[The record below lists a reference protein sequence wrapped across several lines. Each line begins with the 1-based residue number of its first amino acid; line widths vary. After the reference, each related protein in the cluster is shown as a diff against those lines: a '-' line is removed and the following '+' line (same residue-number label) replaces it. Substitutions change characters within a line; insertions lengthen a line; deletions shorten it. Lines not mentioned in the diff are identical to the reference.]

1 MITVS
6 PISTKKELK
15 GFVKFKLQLYK
26 GNPYAVPPLYSDEIG
41 ALLKGKN
48 PALKVYK
55 HQVFVAKRDGEIM
68 GRIVAIINH
77 VNNKKEGIDY
87 VRFGFIDFI
96 DDAEVVDALIGTV
109 EQWGKE
115 QGMTAIQGPLGFT
128 DFDPE
133 GMLTEGFDQLGTIA
147 SIYNYPYYPAH
158 LERLGFKTAARWI
171 EYKIFIPAGIP
182 DKHNRIAEIV
192 QKKYNL
198 RILRFNKVSEI
209 IKQGYGLKL
218 FQLLNVSYAELY
230 GFSALNDEMI
240 EYYIKKYIPLLRLEL
255 VTLIVDENDELV
267 SFGVALPSLSKAMQK
282 ANGRMFP
289 FGFIHILHALKSKKA
304 EVCDLMLIAA
314 HPNAQNLGVAAL
326 LFTDLIPQF
335 QKFGVVYTESNP
347 ELENNQ
353 SIQALW
359 GNFEKI
365 QHKRRAVFAKEIN

>member
-26 GNPYAVPPLYSDEIG
+26 GNSYAVPPLYSDEIR
-41 ALLKGKN
+41 ALLKGQN
-48 PALKVYK
+48 PALDLYK
-55 HQVFVAKRDGEIM
+55 HQVFVAKRNGKIV
-68 GRIVAIINH
+68 GRVVAIINH
-77 VNNKKEGIDY
+77 INNQKEGIDY

-109 EQWGKE
+109 EQWGKKH
-115 QGMTAIQGPLGFT
+115 GMTSIQGPLGFT

-133 GMLTEGFDQLGTIA
+133 GMLTEGFDQLGTII
-147 SIYNYPYYPAH
+147 SIYNYPYYPVH
-158 LERLGFKTAARWI
+158 LERLGFKTAAQWI
-171 EYKIFIPAGIP
+171 EYKITIPAGIP

-198 RILRFNKVSEI
+198 RILQFKKVSDI

-218 FQLLNVSYAELY
+218 FQLLNICYAELY
-230 GFSALNDEMI
+230 GYSELNEEMI

-255 VTLIVDENDELV
+255 VTLIVNENDELV

-289 FGFIHILHALKSKKA
+289 FGFIHIWRALKSKKA

-314 HPNAQNLGVAAL
+314 HPNTQNFGVAAL

-335 QKFGVVYTESNP
+335 QKLGVAYTESNP

-353 SIQALW
+353 RIQALW